1 MEKKT
6 FRISAA
12 ILAAVL
18 GALIFLNCTAER
30 GTKAD
35 KVIPMANARI
45 EWTGAGYSGI
55 YGR

>member
-12 ILAAVL
+12 ILAVVL
-18 GALIFLNCTAER
+18 GALIFLNCTVQR
-30 GTKAD
+30 GPEPD
-35 KVIPMANARI
+35 RVIGMANARI